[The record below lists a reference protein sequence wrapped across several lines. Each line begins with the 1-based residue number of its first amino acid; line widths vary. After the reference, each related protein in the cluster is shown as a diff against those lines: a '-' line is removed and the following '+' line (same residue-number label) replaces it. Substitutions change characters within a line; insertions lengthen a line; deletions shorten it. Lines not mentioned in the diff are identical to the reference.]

1 MDNVFIN
8 IFNGVRDYD
17 TSKRISVL
25 DVIWKISEGEWKAE
39 VERYRREAD
48 KKTRENLKKNLP
60 AVTFAGT
67 LDGKGRLDEN
77 VCNYSGIVVCDI
89 DKIPRPKLN
98 SYKNRL
104 RQDGYVLAFFESPSY
119 GLKVLVQ
126 VNSGLE
132 HHKSHAFRQIEEYMS
147 YHHDI
152 KIDPSGKNPSRLC
165 FMSFDPDMYYSDEA
179 DIFEVDTTI
188 DYDKED
194 LRSAFTSVNQMG
206 EDITISNDS
215 QHVFDTCIKW
225 VAKSKTGS
233 YHKGNRNNFIF
244 HLACLLNR
252 AGMQKELS
260 FMMISGRYSSLT
272 LEEVKSTVNSAYR
285 RNAMEHGT
293 KPVYR
298 RQMNNNQQTFDLL

>member
-1 MDNVFIN
+1 MDDIFIN

-17 TSKRISVL
+17 TSKKISVQ
-25 DVIWKISEGEWKAE
+25 DVIWKISEGEWKTE
-39 VERYRREAD
+39 VERYRRESD

-67 LDGKGRLDEN
+67 LDGKGRLDDN
-77 VCNYSGIVVCDI
+77 LRNYSGIVVLDI

-98 SYKNRL
+98 TYKNRL
-104 RQDGYVLAFFESPSY
+104 REDAYVAAFFESPSY

-126 VNSGLE
+126 VDSGLE
-132 HHKSHAFRQIEEYMS
+132 YHKSHAFKQIEEYMK

-152 KIDPSGKNPSRLC
+152 KIDPSGKNASRLC
-165 FMSFDPDMYYSDEA
+165 FMSFDPEMYYNDCAEV
-179 DIFEVDTTI
+179 FEVDTTI
-188 DYDKED
+188 DYEE
-194 LRSAFTSVNQMG
+194 LERRSAFTSVNQMG
-206 EDITISNDS
+206 DDLEISNDS
-215 QHVFDTCIKW
+215 QYVFDTSVKW
-225 VAKSKTGS
+225 VTKSKTGS

-260 FMMISGRYSSLT
+260 VVMIHGRYSSLDHS
-272 LEEVKSTVNSAYR
+272 EIKNTVGSAYR
-285 RNAMEHGT
+285 HNAAEHGT
-293 KPVYR
+293 KPIMR